1 MEKQQL
7 RPGAAAARLGVSVP
21 TLWRYCRVNP
31 AFPRPRKLSARVTV
45 FDAGELDAFA
55 AGAAVLRGPAAA
67 PLKMPEAF
75 ANRKVS
81 TKVVA

>member
-7 RPGAAAARLGVSVP
+7 RPGAAAAKLGVSVP

-45 FDAGELDAFA
+45 FDAAELDDFA
-55 AGAAVLRGPAAA
+55 AGTAVERVTVAPA
-67 PLKMPEAF
+67 KMPEAF
-75 ANRKVS
+75 ANRKAS
-81 TKVVA
+81 AKVVA